1 MVKQQQNHSKKVQLN
16 DDIMVLTPLDPSC
29 IPALRSG
36 FAGYPVNPRWN
47 AVKFHA
53 WKIGRQWRQAYS
65 QGTMVVR
72 SRDSLLVPIEQAE
85 VTLEVSEQTQH
96 SSAQKWYQ
104 RVPFSFS
111 SQNCDQSKELTL
123 A

>member
-1 MVKQQQNHSKKVQLN
+1 MLKQQPNKFKTVQLTESVL
-16 DDIMVLTPLDPSC
+16 VLTGFDDAC

-53 WKIGRQWRQAYS
+53 WKTGRQWRVALS
-65 QGTMVVR
+65 QGEMTVR
-72 SRDSLLVPIEQAE
+72 STDSMLVFKGELEQSTDSE
-85 VTLEVSEQTQH
+85 SPRRWNETSSVSF
-96 SSAQKWYQ
+96 
-104 RVPFSFS
+104 FSNPVERS
-111 SQNCDQSKELTL
+111 GELTL

>member
-1 MVKQQQNHSKKVQLN
+1 MLKQQQGKFKTVQLAEGVL
-16 DDIMVLTPLDPSC
+16 VLTTFDDVC

-53 WKIGRQWRQAYS
+53 WKIGRQWRVALS
-65 QGTMVVR
+65 QGEMVIR
-72 SRDSLLVPIEQAE
+72 STDSMLVTKAE
-85 VTLEVSEQTQH
+85 VELTKGST
-96 SSAQKWYQ
+96 SQ
-104 RVPFSFS
+104 RRRNEKTSKSFYS
-111 SQNCDQSKELTL
+111 NHAERSGELTL

>member
-1 MVKQQQNHSKKVQLN
+1 MLKQQPNKFKTVQLTESVLVVTGF
-16 DDIMVLTPLDPSC
+16 DDAS

-53 WKIGRQWRQAYS
+53 WKTGRQWRVALS
-65 QGTMVVR
+65 QGEMTVR
-72 SRDSLLVPIEQAE
+72 STDSMLVFKGELEQSTDSE
-85 VTLEVSEQTQH
+85 SPRRWNETSSVSF
-96 SSAQKWYQ
+96 
-104 RVPFSFS
+104 FSNPVERS
-111 SQNCDQSKELTL
+111 GELTL